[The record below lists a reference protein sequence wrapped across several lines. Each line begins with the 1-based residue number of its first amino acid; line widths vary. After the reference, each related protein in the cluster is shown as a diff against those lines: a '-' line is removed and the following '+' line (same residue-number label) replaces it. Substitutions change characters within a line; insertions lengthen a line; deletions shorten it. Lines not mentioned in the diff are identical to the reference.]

1 MKKMQ
6 KSAPRI
12 EVLPLEEFAGK
23 SDVPSYQA
31 LAEAEATELSEGP
44 GGRFTFGNFHY
55 RPRRSTRYEREA
67 LALRARALAKLT

>member
-12 EVLPLEEFAGK
+12 EILPLEEFAGEF
-23 SDVPSYQA
+23 DAPSYPA
-31 LAEAEATELSEGP
+31 LAEADAAELSEGP
-44 GGRFTFGNFHY
+44 GGRFTFGNF
-55 RPRRSTRYEREA
+55 RRGPRRSARYEREA

>member
-12 EVLPLEEFAGK
+12 KILPLEEFAGEF
-23 SDVPSYQA
+23 DAPSYKA
-31 LAEAEATELSEGP
+31 LAEAEAAELSEVP
-44 GGRFTFGNFHY
+44 GGRFAWGSF
-55 RPRRSTRYEREA
+55 RREPRRTARYEREA